1 MSCRRNASIALF
13 VGASLS
19 FASMAHARPVYFA
32 AFTSRYPDATQ
43 IAICGTCHIDFNGG
57 GARNPFGLAFFA
69 AGGPSNPSAALAAI
83 EDDDADGDGTSNINE
98 IMTAAGFFPGW
109 NCDTYLNAVNE
120 PNDLVDFVD
129 PSNPGCL
136 DITTTTSTTVTTTST
151 TVTTTSMVTTTSSTT
166 TTTLVTQLRCAQP
179 VSSGASPVAS
189 DCLFILG
196 ASVGIQSCEP
206 DACVCDPSGDGNI
219 VATDAL
225 LCLNAAVGNPA
236 TLDCQCGTGAGPL
249 VR

>member
-83 EDDDADGDGTSNINE
+83 EGGADEAAEQGVWSVRAGLELRVELGGDEEGMVRE
-98 IMTAAGFFPGW
+98 F
-109 NCDTYLNAVNE
+109 DH
-120 PNDLVDFVD
+120 
-129 PSNPGCL
+129 L
-136 DITTTTSTTVTTTST
+136 DQIA
-151 TVTTTSMVTTTSSTT
+151 
-166 TTTLVTQLRCAQP
+166 LR
-179 VSSGASPVAS
+179 
-189 DCLFILG
+189 
-196 ASVGIQSCEP
+196 
-206 DACVCDPSGDGNI
+206 
-219 VATDAL
+219 
-225 LCLNAAVGNPA
+225 
-236 TLDCQCGTGAGPL
+236 
-249 VR
+249 